1 LWEKK
6 KDLGIDG
13 RIISKWIIQHIGR
26 IMTGFFWVRIGT
38 RGEVL

>member
-1 LWEKK
+1 LREKR

-13 RIISKWIIQHIGR
+13 RIISKWIIQHDGR
-26 IMTGFFWVRIGT
+26 ILTGIFWLRIGT